1 MVLIFNV
8 ARPVVEF
15 IRIHTT
21 ESVGPPPQ
29 ERMLGRDLAGTDVTL
44 CAAVFP
50 ARASST
56 QAVGLFLRLRSRTLD
71 SAPALRPCTPPLQL
85 PACPHVLLTHGD
97 AEMPR
102 PRSFF
107 G

>member
-8 ARPVVEF
+8 TRPVVEF

-44 CAAVFP
+44 RAAVFP
-50 ARASST
+50 ARASPT